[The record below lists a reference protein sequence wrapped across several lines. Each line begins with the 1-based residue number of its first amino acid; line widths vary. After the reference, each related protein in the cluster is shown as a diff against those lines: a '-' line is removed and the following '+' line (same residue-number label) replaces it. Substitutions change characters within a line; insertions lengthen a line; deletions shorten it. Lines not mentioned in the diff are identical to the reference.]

1 MTLRRLLLIPV
12 LYAGL
17 LTWVVPTRAADADTT
32 TKTPATVA
40 EMRDLQ
46 KKVQEVYK
54 RVLPTVVGIQIGG
67 SSGSGVIVSEDGY
80 ILTAGHVSGK
90 PDTKCTIIL
99 PDGKRV
105 NAKSL
110 GQNRG
115 IDSGMLKITDDGKW
129 PYAEMGDAT
138 KLKKGQWTVAI
149 GHPGGY
155 YTGRSPVL
163 RLGRVQDNRETLI
176 QTDCTLVG
184 GDSGGP
190 LFDLDGKVIGIHSRI
205 GPSIAYNIH
214 VPVTTYRE
222 TWDRLAKGE
231 SWGGL
236 IGTVASKPSEFGA
249 KFNLNGGVLSV
260 TEVKPGS
267 LADKAGLKAKD
278 MITKFDGQSVVS
290 KDDIDKI
297 IKKKKSGEELAIE
310 IDRGIEKLKLKL
322 TIKDS

>member
-1 MTLRRLLLIPV
+1 MTLRRLFLVPV
-12 LYAGL
+12 LSFALVWSAG
-17 LTWVVPTRAADADTT
+17 RALGADADISN
-32 TKTPATVA
+32 KVPATIP

-46 KKVQEVYK
+46 KRVQDVYK
-54 RVLPTVVGIQIGG
+54 RVVPTVVGIQIGG

-110 GQNRG
+110 GANRG
-115 IDSGMLKITDDGKW
+115 IDSGMLKITDEGKW
-129 PYAEMGDAT
+129 PYAEMGDSA

-163 RLGRVQDNRETLI
+163 RLGRVQNTNEYLV

-205 GPSIAYNIH
+205 GPSIAFNIH
-214 VPVTTYRE
+214 VPVSTYRE

-231 SWGGL
+231 SWGGM

-249 KFNLNGGVLSV
+249 KFNLNGGVLTV
-260 TEVKPGS
+260 TDVKPGS

-278 MITKFDGQSVVS
+278 MITKFDGQVVSS
-290 KDDIDKI
+290 KDDIEKI
-297 IKKKKSGEELAIE
+297 YKKKKSGEELAIE
-310 IDRGIEKLKLKL
+310 IDRGIEKLRLKL
-322 TIKDS
+322 MIKDS